1 MLGGATTIS
10 VADCDGNVV
19 GRPDSYDGSSAG
31 LYNRSPAANNCS
43 TPNPYRKPREGQ
55 VRYQTPNQQKYRR
68 PVALSLKQSETDDE
82 EYTPHETETNQD
94 LSKPPKKLSVL
105 HDV

>member
-31 LYNRSPAANNCS
+31 LYNRSPAAN
-43 TPNPYRKPREGQ
+43 T
-55 VRYQTPNQQKYRR
+55 
-68 PVALSLKQSETDDE
+68 
-82 EYTPHETETNQD
+82 
-94 LSKPPKKLSVL
+94 KPPSRSNPNRMSTGSSAT
-105 HDV
+105 